1 MKLLNCRECH
11 DILLILDTM
20 RECRCKKSSARY
32 INDIK
37 VLYKGPCRI
46 LGIAKLGLR
55 QVSQGKTTLDD
66 LGLSSPRYE
75 WFEILEGQNIKKS
88 RDSLEGAKLVSLSDV
103 FAAALGCKGFGGRRA
118 SISL

>member
-46 LGIAKLGLR
+46 LGIANSAYVKSLKE
-55 QVSQGKTTLDD
+55 KTTLDD

-75 WFEILEGQNIKKS
+75 WFEILEGQNIKK
-88 RDSLEGAKLVSLSDV
+88 VT
-103 FAAALGCKGFGGRRA
+103 
-118 SISL
+118 